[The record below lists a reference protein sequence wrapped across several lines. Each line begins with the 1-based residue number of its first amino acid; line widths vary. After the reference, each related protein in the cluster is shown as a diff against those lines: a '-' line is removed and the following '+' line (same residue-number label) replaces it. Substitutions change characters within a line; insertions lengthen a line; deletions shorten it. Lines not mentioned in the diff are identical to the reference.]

1 MNVRLEFR
9 HTLLFILSGWDF
21 PIEPKWMNERGKEV
35 EKLNFS
41 VVSRWYEEVLLSPS
55 SWLMRIKYLMQMQ
68 NCRLG
73 SSDDVSK
80 YQHCAC
86 LENLNRIVY
95 IFQRHAKKDSSWR
108 HKRGIFDEIITAHES
123 QRALFQSR
131 SRLHRFVGCIF
142 FTHLYMLLDTWYC
155 SSWRHTYRKQE
166 ILVEGRGN
174 SVWKILEIACAM
186 QAFSLC
192 VVQS

>member
-1 MNVRLEFR
+1 MFASSPAKVIEPDETKMLCFCSSNYVRTSSTIVIIYVATIIMLSLLMNVRLEFR

-21 PIEPKWMNERGKEV
+21 PIEPKWMNKRGKEV

-123 QRALFQSR
+123 LARVVSKSFQA
-131 SRLHRFVGCIF
+131 
-142 FTHLYMLLDTWYC
+142 T
-155 SSWRHTYRKQE
+155 
-166 ILVEGRGN
+166 
-174 SVWKILEIACAM
+174 
-186 QAFSLC
+186 
-192 VVQS
+192 